1 MIYLDSSALLKL
13 VHIEQET
20 LALRAWL
27 DARPGAPLVSSELA
41 RVEVI
46 RATRRINEAALPT
59 AVAVLA
65 ALDLVPMTT
74 ELLNAAGAI
83 GGPGLRSLDA
93 IHLASAS
100 SIGSALTSFVVYD
113 HRLTNAAAAA
123 GLDTVMPTA

>member
-20 LALRAWL
+20 PALRAWL
-27 DARPGAPLVSSELA
+27 DTRPDAPLVSSELA

-74 ELLNAAGAI
+74 ELLNAAGEI
-83 GGPGLRSLDA
+83 GEPGLRSLDA

-100 SIGSALTSFVVYD
+100 SIGAALTSFVVYD
-113 HRLTNAAAAA
+113 HRLADAAATA
-123 GLDTVMPTA
+123 GLDTMMPSP